1 MDPFDIQNLVNRPA
15 FLAGVD
21 TELVEE
27 ADEFLIGMLKTE
39 CPEILYEFGGV
50 DRLLERHDQ
59 LWAID

>member
-1 MDPFDIQNLVNRPA
+1 MDPLDVQLLVNRPA

-27 ADEFLIGMLKTE
+27 AGEFLIGMLKTK
-39 CPEILYEFGGV
+39 CPEILDEFGGV

-59 LWAID
+59 LWAVD